1 MVYAVVN
8 ISEKANRVLNIVKAK
23 YGLKDKSRAIDVVVG
38 EYAEEIL
45 EPALRP
51 EYVAKAFEISKQ
63 KAIAVGRVKNLR
75 ARYEK

>member
-23 YGLKDKSRAIDVVVG
+23 YGLKDKSGAIDVVVE

-45 EPALRP
+45 EPSLRP
-51 EYVAKAFEISKQ
+51 EYIVKALAIGKQ
-63 KAIAVGRVKNLR
+63 KAVVVGGIKNLR